1 LAIIGNEKSLTIAEV
16 LTAQAYWRNDALLC
30 CAPMTSLP
38 RPPRATCADCQRPA
52 RACICRWI
60 APTAN
65 LTDVLLL
72 QHPLEVGNAKNSMR
86 LLELSLARRTV
97 IVGEQFAP
105 DELERMLDGPKPG
118 QARPVLLYPD
128 TPGMPSK
135 ACAVDVSQPLRLV
148 VLDATWRKSRKMLAL
163 NPALQALPRL
173 ALQAPPPSRYL
184 VRKAHRAGQ
193 LSTLEAVCHAL
204 VQLEGDEGRYLPLL
218 AAFDDF
224 VAGQLTWRNSPA
236 R

>member
-1 LAIIGNEKSLTIAEV
+1 VI
-16 LTAQAYWRNDALLC
+16 C
-30 CAPMTSLP
+30 TS
-38 RPPRATCADCQRPA
+38 CQRPA

-60 APTAN
+60 TPTAN
-65 LTDVLLL
+65 LSDVLLL
-72 QHPLEVGNAKNSMR
+72 QHPLEVGNAKNSLR
-86 LLELSLARRTV
+86 LLEMSVARRTV
-97 IVGEQFAP
+97 VVGEQFAP
-105 DELERMLDGPKPG
+105 DVLERMLDGPA
-118 QARPVLLYPD
+118 QPVLLYPD
-128 TPGMPSK
+128 TPGMQ
-135 ACAVDVSQPLRLV
+135 ATAVAVDVSQPLRLV

-204 VQLEGDEGRYLPLL
+204 AQLEGDEGRYLPLL

-224 VAGQLTWRNSPA
+224 VAGQLAWRDGQAP
-236 R
+236 